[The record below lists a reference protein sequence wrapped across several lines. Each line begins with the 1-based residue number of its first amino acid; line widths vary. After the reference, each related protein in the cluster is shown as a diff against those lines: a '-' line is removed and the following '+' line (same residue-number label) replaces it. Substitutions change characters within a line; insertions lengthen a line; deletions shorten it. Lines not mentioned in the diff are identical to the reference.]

1 MLGAAASLQTAA
13 GDIRG
18 ELPGPLNLGCF
29 DTISPWPM
37 PLVLE
42 HFARCHPR
50 VGTILHEASSDGLQA
65 LLQGGQPDAA
75 FMLPPPRQ
83 RPAGEH
89 HDLGDEAPA
98 RVAGRPPASAPTSSG
113 GPATSKPSGPSS
125 GGAWRIRSS
134 WAGRWVTAPTAATRW
149 STRRS
154 PTTSRPTRSSSF
166 TRPAPWATPRC
177 GRCGIS
183 AATSWPGTVHP

>member
-29 DTISPWPM
+29 DTLFPWPM

-42 HFARCHPR
+42 HFARHHPR

-75 FMLPPPRQ
+75 FMYRLHASVPLESTTISGMRLQLVLPAGRRLPRQ
-83 RPAGEH
+83 HQVEVPQRRNHPGRRRAGPGVFGH
-89 HDLGDEAPA
+89 HGQA
-98 RVAGRPPASAPTSSG
+98 AG
-113 GPATSKPSGPSS
+113 
-125 GGAWRIRSS
+125 
-134 WAGRWVTAPTAATRW
+134 
-149 STRRS
+149 
-154 PTTSRPTRSSSF
+154 
-166 TRPAPWATPRC
+166 
-177 GRCGIS
+177 
-183 AATSWPGTVHP
+183 